1 MENGLFCCF
10 EDKMLSL
17 CFLLVF
23 LFFDHSKVGRDYEEE
38 HRVHILILHS
48 YLFIL
53 ITEALPG
60 QRSYSFSNGIS
71 YWFLRACICMCALSC
86 LPSGHVPFFP
96 PVCAPWSCHRVSRQV
111 FLISLKPASRLIRA
125 GIQPPWLH
133 LTISHQATYSIIS
146 CLNWRALLSGTQADR
161 KFPFISY
168 IKPASRTQT
177 KQAQHQYT
185 RAMMITS

>member
-86 LPSGHVPFFP
+86 LLSGHVPFFSP
-96 PVCAPWSCHRVSRQV
+96 RVCTLVLSSGQPIGIPDIAETCQPVNQSRH
-111 FLISLKPASRLIRA
+111 PAALASFDY
-125 GIQPPWLH
+125 QPPSHLLH
-133 LTISHQATYSIIS
+133 NFLPELEGSTIGHPGRSEVSLY
-146 CLNWRALLSGTQADR
+146 LLHKAS
-161 KFPFISY
+161 
-168 IKPASRTQT
+168 KP
-177 KQAQHQYT
+177 HPN
-185 RAMMITS
+185 

>member
-1 MENGLFCCF
+1 MMLRLLNFRHEPSLGIGRELFMENGLFCCF

-23 LFFDHSKVGRDYEEE
+23 FFFDHSKVGRDYEEE

-71 YWFLRACICMCALSC
+71 C
-86 LPSGHVPFFP
+86 
-96 PVCAPWSCHRVSRQV
+96 
-111 FLISLKPASRLIRA
+111 
-125 GIQPPWLH
+125 
-133 LTISHQATYSIIS
+133 
-146 CLNWRALLSGTQADR
+146 
-161 KFPFISY
+161 
-168 IKPASRTQT
+168 
-177 KQAQHQYT
+177 
-185 RAMMITS
+185 